1 MSRNLITMKSM
12 QASVLTLLLLCVA
25 VIQAQETESTD
36 SLATK
41 TNYLDEIVLSDTRL
55 PIKRSQSGKTVIRID
70 ETQIKQFSGRNLAEL
85 LATQAGVMVLGSRS
99 ISGQNLRIGVRGST
113 NNQVL
118 ILLDG
123 VRVSDPSRISNDF
136 DLNFLNLQDIASV
149 EILKGGASTLYG
161 SAAAAAVVNITTKKS
176 LDGNRLKI
184 GLTTGTEQAQNQGLE
199 NLSFRSGNF
208 SYSGESSGLNYS
220 IGASS
225 IFSDGL
231 SAVSNGSETDD
242 FFRYTLNAQLGS
254 TTKNFSWKLLASKA
268 EIENEYDNIFPVEDA
283 DFLAS
288 SSFETV
294 SLAASY
300 NYTKGSIS
308 LNAGHQVTER
318 AYQDNY
324 PSAYAAV
331 NSSVELVN
339 KLTLTEQLYTVQ
351 GLLFQEASY
360 EGVPVTNQKDIFANL
375 VYLSKSGFNATLGAR
390 AIDHQSFGSNFTYSI
405 NPSYV
410 FSFAGNSQLKVLGSL
425 SSAFIAPSLFQ
436 LYDTYSGNATLLPEE
451 TTSLEVGTEWVKGA
465 GNASLVFFQRK
476 EDPKIIYDMSTYAY
490 ANAPSDIVYRGA
502 EFAYANELFGVLDF
516 QLNYTFTELK
526 EGTLFRLPKH
536 AVNSTINMDIAETDN
551 IGLVYAYRGK
561 REEVNQLELDAYSL
575 IDLRYAKTFLGD
587 KLVAALWLTN
597 LLDKDYTE
605 LNGFSTKG
613 RNFRLGITYQ
623 F

>member
-1 MSRNLITMKSM
+1 MKSM
-12 QASVLTLLLLCVA
+12 HVSVLTILLLGVS
-25 VIQAQETESTD
+25 VMQAQETESKD

-70 ETQIKQFSGRNLAEL
+70 ETQIKQFSGRNLSEL
-85 LATQAGVMVLGSRS
+85 LATQAGVIILGSRS

-136 DLNFLNLQDIASV
+136 DLNFLNLQDIASI

-161 SAAAAAVVNITTKKS
+161 SAAAAAVVNITTKKRVES
-176 LDGNRLKI
+176 DRLRI

-199 NLSFRSGNF
+199 NLSFRSGNL
-208 SYSGESSGLNYS
+208 SYSGESVGLNYS

-231 SAVSNGSETDD
+231 SAVSNGSETDH

-254 TTKNFSWKLLASKA
+254 DLENFSWKLLASKA
-268 EIENEYDNIFPVEDA
+268 EIENEYDNIFPIEDA
-283 DFLAS
+283 DFRAS
-288 SSFETV
+288 SSFETI
-294 SLAASY
+294 SLATSY

-318 AYQDNY
+318 SYQDNY
-324 PSAYAAV
+324 PSTYAAM
-331 NSSVELVN
+331 NTSFELVN
-339 KLTLTEQLYTVQ
+339 KLMLSDQLYSIQ
-351 GLLFQEASY
+351 GILFQEASY
-360 EGVPVTNQKDIFANL
+360 EGVPLTNQKDVFANL

-390 AIDHQSFGSNFTYSI
+390 AIDHQSFGSNITYSL

-410 FSFAGNSQLKVLGSL
+410 FSLAGNAKLKVLGSL

-436 LYDTYSGNATLLPEE
+436 LYDTYSGNDTLLPEE
-451 TTSLEVGTEWVKGA
+451 TTSLELGVEWVKA
-465 GNASLVFFQRK
+465 EGNASFVFFQRK
-476 EDPKIIYDMSTYAY
+476 EDPKIIYDMATYAY
-490 ANAPSDIVYRGA
+490 ANAPSDISYRGA
-502 EFAYANELFGVLDF
+502 EFAYANELFGFLDF
-516 QLNYTFTELK
+516 HLNYTFTALK
-526 EGTLFRLPKH
+526 EGTLYRLPKH
-536 AVNSTINMDIAETDN
+536 AINSTINIDIAETSN
-551 IGLVYAYRGK
+551 LGLVYAYRGK
-561 REEVNQLELDAYSL
+561 RMEVNQIALNAYSL
-575 IDLRYAKTFLGD
+575 IDFRYARKFYGE
-587 KLVAALWLTN
+587 KLTASLWLTN
-597 LLDKDYTE
+597 LLDKDYVE
-605 LNGFSTKG
+605 LTGFSTKG
-613 RNFRLGITYQ
+613 RNFRVGITYQ